1 MSLFSLETFVSL
13 IELKIY
19 VSNSY
24 MEVDKIKK
32 LEKNRAF
39 KRSFF
44 GNQVWHKYAL
54 IPPALVLFMSLFGVV
69 YMYNTDRLISY
80 YCLPFIVF
88 LLLSTIWFK
97 ATRKYLI
104 NQDVENTQD
113 FFICLVEPLFKEKS
127 KQYYLFSIG
136 ANRLNKYF
144 LEKTKSEILDN
155 KDVFV
160 YGITQSNQKVIPL
173 RVAEADLF
181 VTSHFKTKRNI
192 FSISAKKESDHYLVY
207 FGIDKIK
214 PISEK
219 EIMRFL

>member
-1 MSLFSLETFVSL
+1 MSFFSLETFVSL
-13 IELKIY
+13 TELKIY
-19 VSNSY
+19 VSKSY

-32 LEKNRAF
+32 LEKNKAF

-44 GNQVWHKYAL
+44 SHQVWQKYAL
-54 IPPALVLFMSLFGVV
+54 VPPALVLFVSLFGVV

-80 YCLPFIVF
+80 YCLPFIIF

-104 NQDVENTQD
+104 NQDVEDIQD
-113 FFICLVEPLFKEKS
+113 FSICLVLPLFKEKS
-127 KQYYLFSIG
+127 KQYYLFSTG

-144 LEKTKSEILDN
+144 LEKSKAEILDN
-155 KDVFV
+155 RDAIVS
-160 YGITQSNQKVIPL
+160 GIVQGNQKVIPL
-173 RVAEADLF
+173 KFAETDLF
-181 VTSHFKTKRNI
+181 VTSDFKFKRNL
-192 FSISAKKESDHYLVY
+192 FAKKESERYLVY